1 MDANEVHIVIRRKSP
16 NKSFYPLIVETIQS
30 GKQNARFLIPPGF
43 DDLSGLDG
51 KILGSA
57 LYQSLADS
65 FLWDLV
71 KNTWINT
78 STNTVTLL
86 LEIKAPELF
95 RAPWEQISEAKEFS
109 LFPKRLN
116 IIRFLDKPS
125 SVVARPLRFPISIL
139 VFSGIRSPHPD
150 LLPDNDILRYYKA
163 TTCDGG
169 EAAYLKAL
177 MHQAKFDIVH
187 LRTRAELLNDNTS
200 AILPGWDDTDIRPG
214 NFLQILKRCGTRFL
228 ILQCTESNYGAI
240 LNFSH
245 RLLNPEG
252 PAILTLLETPSI
264 PSWPN
269 NAIFFDIAHDHPL
282 DFIKGNLPNSL
293 NPVLFITSGGGDILR
308 ISPQVSRIYEE
319 INSKLKILN
328 SIKDKHLHFIPGSD
342 KKTEPHTRSSEYEHF
357 GPTLPPD
364 QSLIKPPRS
373 QELILIDDAINT
385 LQNEVVSPGLLDF
398 RHEQG
403 AMDPLSYAETLNSV
417 VENQMKKLLPYF
429 ERVVNTWFKKDDK
442 ILLKNEKLTKDTE
455 YNYEVSIGVASDLS
469 NVMEAVAIPE
479 KELSRF
485 YSEKG
490 LELRVELYSSDFRIP
505 QDSRALILPKPPEE
519 SHIVSFQV
527 FTPSKDCL
535 ARMRV
540 CIYHKLNLIQSL
552 LVQAIVGHPEIS
564 GKISGNQA
572 EVDYS
577 LSGSLTDI
585 DLLPSRKL
593 NIAVNDSGNG
603 THTLY
608 IKGKGI
614 KEQLDFGEGELK
626 NTGTLTREKLQEI
639 CGDKSS
645 GYRYDKKNNNGNER
659 MFVTDLADIANFGY
673 RLYTKIFLEK
683 GWDFQ
688 DSLTQALA
696 GSEIPIQIAL
706 TRSARHVY
714 PWALVYDKPLVK
726 GNHAVCRKFLSDL
739 KTWKPEDSL
748 SGQTCIKY
756 GCPDHNK
763 PEVICPSG
771 FWGYRH
777 IIEQPVSRDESL
789 DGTGGMPLV
798 IKTSGGNLN
807 LIMGVSQELKEYQ
820 AHLQEITSLGKT
832 NVDLL
837 KTKQE
842 IGIGLQRNDLQLVYF
857 YCHGGRKGPET
868 WLRIGGKDE
877 KLVPSDLFA
886 WGVRWHSS
894 HPLVFI
900 NGCHTVDAYPDDFL
914 EFNSML
920 ARCKAAGIIGTEI
933 SIPEILA
940 RYFAV
945 GFWKNLFKNKK
956 VGVAI
961 REQRLDMLKN
971 YNLLGLA
978 YTPYCY
984 ADLEISTNI

>member
-1 MDANEVHIVIRRKSP
+1 MNANEVHIFIGRRSP
-16 NKSFYPLIVETIQS
+16 NKSFFPLVVETVQY
-30 GKQNARFLIPPGF
+30 GKQNTSFLLPPGF

-65 FLWDLV
+65 SLWDLV
-71 KNTWINT
+71 KNTWIN
-78 STNTVTLL
+78 SSNNTVTLL
-86 LEIKAPELF
+86 LEIKTPELF
-95 RAPWEQISEAKEFS
+95 QAPWEQIPEAAEFS
-109 LFPKRLN
+109 LLPGRLN
-116 IIRFLDKPS
+116 VIRFSDKPS
-125 SVVARPLRFPISIL
+125 TIVAQPLRFPISVL
-139 VFSGIRSPHPD
+139 VFSGIRSTHPD
-150 LLPDNDILRYYKA
+150 LLPGNDILRYFKA

-177 MHQAKFDIVH
+177 LQKAKFDIVH
-187 LRTRAELLNDNTS
+187 LRTRAELFNDNTS
-200 AILPGWDDTDIRPG
+200 ALLPGWDDTDIKPG
-214 NFLQILKRCGTRFL
+214 NFFQILKRCGTRLL

-252 PAILTLLETPSI
+252 PAILTLLETAAI
-264 PSWPN
+264 PPWPG
-269 NAIFFDIAHDHPL
+269 NAIYFDIAHDHPL
-282 DFIKGNLPNSL
+282 DFIKGNLPYDI
-293 NPVLFITSGGGDILR
+293 NPVLFITSGGADILR
-308 ISPQVSRIYEE
+308 LSSQVSRIYKE
-319 INSKLKILN
+319 INNKLIILN
-328 SIKDKHLHFIPGSD
+328 TIKEQNKLLIPESD
-342 KKTEPHTRSSEYEHF
+342 KKAEPPTRSSEYEHL
-357 GPTLPPD
+357 GPTSPPTR
-364 QSLIKPPRS
+364 SIIKGSRS

-385 LQNEVVSPGLLDF
+385 LQNEVVSPGFLDYM
-398 RHEQG
+398 HEQG
-403 AMDPLSYAETLNSV
+403 ALDPLSYAETLNSV

-442 ILLKNEKLTKDTE
+442 VLLKKDKLEKDSE
-455 YNYEVSIGVASDLS
+455 YNYEVSIGLASDLS

-479 KELSRF
+479 KKLTRF
-485 YSEKG
+485 YSEEG

-505 QDSRALILPKPPEE
+505 KDSMALILPKPPEE

-527 FTPSKDCL
+527 FTPPKDCL

-552 LVQAIVGHPEIS
+552 LVQAVVGHPDIS
-564 GKISGNQA
+564 GKMSGNQA

-585 DLLPSRKL
+585 DHLPSRKL

-608 IKGKGI
+608 IKGKKI
-614 KEQLDFGEGELK
+614 KEQFDFGEGELK
-626 NTGTLTREKLQEI
+626 NTATLTRDKLQEI

-645 GYRYDKKNNNGNER
+645 GYRYDKNNKGNEK

-696 GSEIPIQIAL
+696 GSEIPIQIAS

-726 GNHAVCRKFLSDL
+726 GKHVVCQKFLSDL
-739 KTWKPEDSL
+739 KTWNPEDSL

-777 IIEQPVSRDESL
+777 IIEQPVSRDENL
-789 DGTGGMPLV
+789 DGTGGMPLI
-798 IKTSGGNLN
+798 IKTSNGNLN

-820 AHLQEITSLGKT
+820 AHLQEITNLGKT
-832 NVDLL
+832 NVNLL

-886 WGVRWHSS
+886 WGIRWHSN

-900 NGCHTVDAYPDDFL
+900 NGCHTVDASPDDFL

-940 RYFAV
+940 RHFAV
-945 GFWKNLFKNKK
+945 GFWQNLFKNKK